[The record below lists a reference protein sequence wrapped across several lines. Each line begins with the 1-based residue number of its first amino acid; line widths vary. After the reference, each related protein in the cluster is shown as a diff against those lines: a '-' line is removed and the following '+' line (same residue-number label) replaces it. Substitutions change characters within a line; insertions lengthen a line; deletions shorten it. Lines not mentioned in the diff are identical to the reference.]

1 MNFFRKNK
9 EQFITFIACGTIFIV
24 ALSVIALLSG
34 TIMRFFG
41 FRYDSIGSMI
51 LFFIITTIVSYPMN
65 LIAGGLSKALYQI
78 KRINKNRAIVLY
90 LILDTIATYLGLMIV
105 DHCCLLFRQVIYP
118 SSLCLFFS
126 LYRELKISKIYK
138 QIT

>member
-78 KRINKNRAIVLY
+78 KRMNKNRAIVLY

-105 DHCCLLFRQVIYP
+105 DHFLPSISASHLSILVMSFLFALPGIEDFKN
-118 SSLCLFFS
+118 L
-126 LYRELKISKIYK
+126 
-138 QIT
+138 

>member
-9 EQFITFIACGTIFIV
+9 EQFNTCIACGAIFIL

-34 TIMRFFG
+34 AIMRFFG

-51 LFFIITTIVSYPMN
+51 LFFVIATIVSYPMN

-78 KRINKNRAIVLY
+78 KRMSKNRAIVLY

-105 DHCCLLFRQVIYP
+105 DDCLPSISASYLSILVISFLFALPGIDDFKNQ
-118 SSLCLFFS
+118 
-126 LYRELKISKIYK
+126 
-138 QIT
+138 

>member
-1 MNFFRKNK
+1 MNFFKKNK

-105 DHCCLLFRQVIYP
+105 DHCLPSISASHLSILVMSFLFALPGIEDFKN
-118 SSLCLFFS
+118 L
-126 LYRELKISKIYK
+126 
-138 QIT
+138 